1 MDKTIEKGYYFS
13 KNELLLLLGISRLEK
28 IYMFPLP
35 KQEDFGEQQFIL
47 TLHRL
52 LKKGFLQWKE
62 RLIFSPEIEQ
72 IFLRMHTAALA
83 LAVIPQEEQM
93 QRIYYIS
100 NQGIAAAELIGKK
113 EEIRLSLL
121 SDEDF
126 FEKLFDE
133 PDGFRQIL
141 ETEESGLR
149 MEQYHDFLSKEK
161 LQFIDREEKM
171 DFENFLI
178 WSQREQMLSAW
189 EFFCLKRRVL
199 LKRLLFLEGSMN
211 VWILDRTPEAIQIFY
226 DSKQAR
232 AEIRQF
238 IAEQT
243 ASNERDDTT

>member
-13 KNELLLLLGISRLEK
+13 KNELLLLLGISRLEE

-35 KQEDFGEQQFIL
+35 KQKDFGEQQFIL
-47 TLHRL
+47 ALHQL
-52 LKKGFLQWKE
+52 LKKGFLQWK
-62 RLIFSPEIEQ
+62 RQLIFSPEIEQ
-72 IFLRMHTAALA
+72 IFLRMRTATLA
-83 LAVIPQEEQM
+83 LAVIPQEERM

-100 NQGIAAAELIGKK
+100 GQGIAAAELIGKND
-113 EEIRLSLL
+113 EIRLSVL
-121 SDEDF
+121 SDEAF

-133 PDGFRQIL
+133 SDSFRHIL

-161 LQFIDREEKM
+161 LQFIDQEEKM
-171 DFENFLI
+171 DSENFLI

-189 EFFCLKRRVL
+189 EFFDLKKRTL

-211 VWILDRTPEAIQIFY
+211 IWILDKMPETIQLYY

-232 AEIRQF
+232 AEIRKF

-243 ASNERDDTT
+243 ESNERDDTT